1 MDHQDTLHVA
11 PSLMSYMERFAP
23 LEPCRSGGDAPDIQ
37 PSPASSAADPPFPE
51 ILALVDPSTFS
62 RLQFSL
68 ELLAGNVI
76 NNDLPITNPVRG
88 RGGSYVVRRIPFQ
101 WNQHTVL
108 PGSGEARHPKYVVV
122 KKPIFYESGS
132 DEDILRLRAVLLE
145 LRILLFKPVSQH
157 PNIVRLLQFRWDTQA
172 GDKLVAPSLV
182 LEYADL
188 GSLAN
193 LQNPEKISLPSST
206 KKAICLD
213 IARGL
218 QALHSHGIVHGD
230 IKSE

>member
-1 MDHQDTLHVA
+1 MDHQDTQHAA

-23 LEPCRSGGDAPDIQ
+23 SESDRSGGDAPDIQ
-37 PSPASSAADPPFPE
+37 PSPANSAADHPFPE
-51 ILALVDPSTFS
+51 ILELVDPSTFS

-68 ELLAGNVI
+68 ELFSGNVI
-76 NNDLPITNPVRG
+76 NHNPITIPVRG
-88 RGGSYVVRRIPFQ
+88 RGGSYVVRRISFQ
-101 WNQHTVL
+101 LNQHKVGL
-108 PGSGEARHPKYVVV
+108 DSGEARDPKYVVV
-122 KKPIFYESGS
+122 KKPIFNGSGS
-132 DEDILRLRAVLLE
+132 DEDILRLRVVLLE
-145 LRILLFKPVSQH
+145 LKILLFKPISQH

-193 LQNPEKISLPSST
+193 LQNPENLSLRSST

>member
-1 MDHQDTLHVA
+1 MDHQDTQHAA

-23 LEPCRSGGDAPDIQ
+23 LESGRSGGDAPDNQ
-37 PSPASSAADPPFPE
+37 PSLASSSARHPFPE
-51 ILALVDPSTFS
+51 ILGFVDPSTLS

-68 ELLAGNVI
+68 ELLAGNII
-76 NNDLPITNPVRG
+76 NHNLQITNPVRG

-101 WNQHTVL
+101 WNQHKV
-108 PGSGEARHPKYVVV
+108 GSDSGEARDPKYVVV
-122 KKPIFYESGS
+122 KKPIFNGSGS

-145 LRILLFKPVSQH
+145 LKILLFKPISQH

-193 LQNPEKISLPSST
+193 LQNPEKLSLRSST

-213 IARGL
+213 IAKGL